1 MIQIKSRL
9 DALLNTVGKKLT
21 IRRVLLNIFVSNE
34 KLGIETYFDTDTDM
48 FFSIKTQKPFNDK
61 K

>member
-21 IRRVLLNIFVSNE
+21 LRRALLNIFVDNE

-48 FFSIKTQKPFNDK
+48 FFSIKQHKPFNDK

>member
-1 MIQIKSRL
+1 MIQVKSRL
-9 DALLNTVGKKLT
+9 DALLNTVGKSLSL
-21 IRRVLLNIFVSNE
+21 RRKLLNLFVDNE

-48 FFSIKTQKPFNDK
+48 FFSIKTHKPFNDK